1 MTTVTA
7 YMPGPGA
14 LRESGPRLT
23 VSLALSLAAHVI
35 VIAMFAGLLKP
46 MLNPVAGRV
55 GQALPI
61 EVALVGVRP
70 IAFTPPPESPAMAT
84 ELPAPPQP
92 SGAAPLAS
100 ATSPPSPPKAAP
112 PANASPLGVSVQADP
127 NADVV
132 SADMPPPPGNTAVSP
147 IADSERLG
155 HAQAL
160 RLAQRFPLTAAKAA
174 RLREPLIVP
183 YPPRATRAHAEA
195 HIAALLLLDATGK
208 VTETTLFPDEP
219 MFGPTIRDALGGAQF
234 TPAEADATPMPY
246 WIILEFVFNMGTPQ
260 VKQRSRE

>member
-7 YMPGPGA
+7 YMPGPSV
-14 LRESGPRLT
+14 LQDSGRRLT
-23 VSLALSLAAHVI
+23 VSLALSIAAHVI

-46 MLNPVAGRV
+46 MLTPVAGRV
-55 GQALPI
+55 GQPLPI

-70 IAFTPPPESPAMAT
+70 IAFTAPPESPATAT
-84 ELPAPPQP
+84 ELPIPPQP
-92 SGAAPLAS
+92 MGAAPSLS
-100 ATSPPSPPKAAP
+100 ATSPPYPPKTAMP
-112 PANASPLGVSVQADP
+112 VNASPLGVSVQADP
-127 NADVV
+127 NADII

-160 RLAQRFPLTAAKAA
+160 RLAQRFPRVAAKAA
-174 RLREPLIVP
+174 KLRDPLIVP
-183 YPPRATRAHAEA
+183 YPPRAARAHAEA

-219 MFGPTIRDALGGAQF
+219 LFGPTIRDALGRAQF
-234 TPAEADATPMPY
+234 TPAEADAMPVPY
-246 WIILEFVFNMGTPQ
+246 WIILEFVFNMGTPT
-260 VKQRSRE
+260 VKQRPRQ